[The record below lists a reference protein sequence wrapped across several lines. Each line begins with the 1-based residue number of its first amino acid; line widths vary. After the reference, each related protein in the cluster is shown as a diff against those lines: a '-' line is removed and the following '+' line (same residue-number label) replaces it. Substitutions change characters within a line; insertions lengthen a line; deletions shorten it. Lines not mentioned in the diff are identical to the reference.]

1 MENIQKIFKIEG
13 VREKIFYYKYE
24 ILYKDLNKIRNKII
38 NKNLKLEDIRIKKH
52 KDDISY
58 LNNYKY
64 NMDYEIHKTN
74 VKDWRETAVVLG
86 LYYLLD

>member
-52 KDDISY
+52 KDDVSY

-64 NMDYEIHKTN
+64 NMDNEIHKTN
-74 VKDWRETAVVLG
+74 IKDWRETAVVLG